1 MEICWKAASFAIRI
15 LIMGQT
21 GYIFS
26 CFAKPFL
33 RKSRYTYFAGAA
45 YFIIMLV
52 LYLIP
57 FEIDSMVAYAA
68 GILAVFAVMYLL
80 DRRNIE
86 QKVFLAVTMYLLI
99 WISHD
104 IAIIP
109 RNILLEISVNSP
121 AMQKREILQFVLY
134 VIIEILFAV
143 LLFVFMALF
152 IHMIK
157 EVYVCKKE
165 NMSKKELVLMLS
177 TPLLAIA
184 GYYAFIFF
192 SNAYQNDMGEYVWIV
207 HREYM
212 WLQALYQ
219 IISFAVIMIT
229 IVVYQG
235 IKESYRKEKEN
246 AVWLEQMENM
256 KRHINEAEALYQDIR
271 GLKHD
276 MGNHIMTLKGLF
288 FRNEQEQ
295 TIKYLTRLN
304 KQLNDILPEIK
315 SGNPITDVILTEKQK
330 EAKEKGI
337 AFVCDFH
344 YPEETRIDTF
354 DVSVILN
361 NAINNAIE
369 GAYGC
374 NNSYIEIKSYRRS
387 NAYMIEIINSFTGEV
402 IIDEESGIP
411 KTTKNKGKEH
421 GFGIANIRK
430 VAQKYFGDIA
440 IEQNGTDFIFSV
452 MLMVE

>member
-57 FEIDSMVAYAA
+57 FEINSMAAYAA

-86 QKVFLAVTMYLLI
+86 QKIFLAVTMYLLI

-157 EVYVCKKE
+157 GVYVCKKE

-177 TPLLAIA
+177 TPLLAIT
-184 GYYAFIFF
+184 GYYTFIFF

-235 IKESYRKEKEN
+235 IKEGYRKEKED

-256 KRHINEAEALYQDIR
+256 KRHINEAEVLYQDIR

-288 FRNEQEQ
+288 LRNEQEQ

-354 DVSVILN
+354 DISVILN

-374 NNSYIEIKSYRRS
+374 NDPYIKIKSYRKS
-387 NAYMIEIINSFTGEV
+387 NAYMIEIINSFTGEI

-452 MLMVE
+452 MLMAE

>member
-57 FEIDSMVAYAA
+57 FEIDSMAAYAV

-104 IAIIP
+104 LAIIP

-177 TPLLAIA
+177 TPLLAIT

-235 IKESYRKEKEN
+235 IKESYRKEKED

-256 KRHINEAEALYQDIR
+256 KRHINEAEVLYQDIR

-288 FRNEQEQ
+288 LRNEQEQ

-354 DVSVILN
+354 DISVILN

-374 NNSYIEIKSYRRS
+374 NDSYIKIKSYRKS
-387 NAYMIEIINSFTGEV
+387 NAYMIEIINSFTGEI

-452 MLMVE
+452 MLMAE